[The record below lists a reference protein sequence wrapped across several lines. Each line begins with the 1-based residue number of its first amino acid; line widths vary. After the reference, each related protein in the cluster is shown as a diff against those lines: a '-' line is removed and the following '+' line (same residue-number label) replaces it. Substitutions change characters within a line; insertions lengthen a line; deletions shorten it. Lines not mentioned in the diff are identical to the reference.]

1 MQQQSDI
8 PSKNSV
14 SNETLLIGNK
24 GGLLSAALP
33 PEKEFEAITLE
44 EKKQPK
50 RVLHF
55 SDGILEEFSSDE
67 EEDETDAQPKID
79 PKTLTWIP
87 YLWYYC
93 VLGATKTL
101 SVCDVVGEKFAWW
114 LGITSPKY
122 QYAIDEYNRLKEE
135 EREELDEEMKEREE
149 EKNRVAEMNAKE
161 MYTDKGNT
169 GSDPASSNI

>member
-1 MQQQSDI
+1 MEESIQMPPEKSD
-8 PSKNSV
+8 SK
-14 SNETLLIGNK
+14 ETLVGSS
-24 GGLLSAALP
+24 GLVSAALT
-33 PEKEFEAITLE
+33 PEKDFEAITLE

-67 EEDETDAQPKID
+67 EDETDDSTPKID

-87 YLWYYC
+87 YMWYYC

-101 SVCDVVGEKFAWW
+101 AVCDFVGEKFAWW

-122 QYAIDEYNRLKEE
+122 QYAIDEYNRLHAE
-135 EREELDEEMKEREE
+135 EREELDQEAEEREE
-149 EKNRVAEMNAKE
+149 IRNRVAETNAKKLY
-161 MYTDKGNT
+161 MDPVGQPGTDP
-169 GSDPASSNI
+169 SASNI